1 MNTVQYSLV
10 QCFVVLCYKINVI
23 FCILVFYCSLHLP
36 CITASHTTYNERCH
50 SVINII
56 QILLIQ
62 VYSVMM
68 NVHVE
73 LKFVGQLILKLKCLQ
88 NCLRK
93 PQDFYNENKCLHG
106 MYRGL
111 SQECFI
117 SIHYLIC

>member
-1 MNTVQYSLV
+1 MLYSVFLS
-10 QCFVVLCYKINVI
+10 FIVLCIYHV
-23 FCILVFYCSLHLP
+23 LQHL
-36 CITASHTTYNERCH
+36 IQHTMKDAT
-50 SVINII
+50 V